1 MSNKYPVLR
10 ISIALALACAVSHQ
24 ALAIELKD
32 AVEKA
37 IVNNPEVRLKWHQFR
52 GAGEDV
58 GVGRAGFLPSVDL
71 SYEATRQRF
80 DYAPSSTSDQRYT
93 TRGWTATLTQN
104 LFQGFQTY
112 NTVKQLGYDQ
122 QARYFDFLEASES
135 MALQVTQAY
144 ADVLRYRQLVEFA
157 QENYATHKGIYDQIQ
172 KKVQAGA
179 GRRVDFEQ
187 AAGRLA
193 LAESNLITETSNL
206 HDVSVR
212 YSRLVGIEP
221 PAQLSP
227 LPGWQT
233 ALPKGPD
240 LLASAVGRSPAYL
253 SALSTVRSAR
263 SEVSARRG
271 AFSPTLDLRASKG
284 YTNDYEDISGQTRRS
299 SVGLVF
305 NVNLFRGGADR
316 ARLGSS
322 AEKLNTTLDLR
333 DKVCRDLRQTVR
345 IAYNNVVKLQ
355 DQMNSLRQHQLS
367 TEKAR
372 EAYRKQFDIGQRT
385 LLDVLD
391 SENELY
397 DAKRAYVN
405 AQMDH
410 TTAQASVLANSGRL
424 LETLRLKPIE
434 EYETKDGLSAEER
447 GACDTA
453 YTPPPAVDVNAI
465 QPRPYVAATA
475 DVELPAAEA
484 PKPAEPVKSV
494 KPVKPAAKPASAP
507 AKP

>member
-1 MSNKYPVLR
+1 MSNKYPALR
-10 ISIALALACAVSHQ
+10 ISIALALACAGSVLSHQ
-24 ALAIELKD
+24 AMAIELKD

-37 IVNNPEVRLKWHQFR
+37 IVNNPEVRFKWHQFR
-52 GAGEDV
+52 GAAEDV
-58 GVGRAGFLPSVDL
+58 GVGRAGFLPSLDL
-71 SYEATRQRF
+71 TYESNRQTY
-80 DYAPSSTSDQRYT
+80 DYAPATVADQRYT
-93 TRGWTATLTQN
+93 ERGWSATLTQN

-112 NTVKQLGYDQ
+112 NIVKQLGYDQ
-122 QARYFDFLEASES
+122 QARYFDFLESSES
-135 MALQVTQAY
+135 MALQVSQAY

-157 QENYATHKGIYDQIQ
+157 QDNYATHKGIYDQIQ
-172 KKVQAGA
+172 KKVAAGA
-179 GRRVDFEQ
+179 GRRVDLEQ

-206 HDVSVR
+206 HDVSAR
-212 YSRLVGIEP
+212 YSRLVGDEP
-221 PAQLSP
+221 PAQLPP
-227 LPGWQT
+227 LPGWQA

-240 LLASAVGRSPAYL
+240 LLVYAVGRSPAYL
-253 SALSTVRSAR
+253 SALSSVRSAR
-263 SEVSARRG
+263 AEVDVRRG
-271 AFSPTLDLRASKG
+271 AFSPTLDLKASKA
-284 YTNDYEDISGQTRRS
+284 YTNDYNDVDGKTRRS

-322 AEKLNTTLDLR
+322 AEKLNSTLDLR

-345 IAYNNVVKLQ
+345 IAYNNVIKLQ

-372 EAYRKQFDIGQRT
+372 DAYRKQFDIGQRT

-397 DAKRAYVN
+397 DSKRAYLN
-405 AQMDH
+405 AQMDYN
-410 TTAQASVLANSGRL
+410 TAQATVLANSGHL
-424 LETLRLKPIE
+424 LETLHLKPIE
-434 EYETKDGLSAEER
+434 EYQVRDGLSDAER

-453 YTPPPAVDVNAI
+453 YTPPPAVDMSAI

-475 DVELPAAEA
+475 EVELPATEA
-484 PKPAEPVKSV
+484 PKPVLS
-494 KPVKPAAKPASAP
+494 KPVKPVSKPAAVAP